1 MTDIVIHQIENKTK
15 VEVLIGIA
23 IMSLVTLLGE
33 KIFQGEEIPIE
44 LFWGLGIL
52 FGAYISLMIL
62 TYVRF
67 YIEKMVYF
75 KEQEVLALLQGKT
88 LELEIEKL
96 GLMRDIKR
104 LDAAKVE

>member
-1 MTDIVIHQIENKTK
+1 MADIIVHQIENKTK

-33 KIFQGEEIPIE
+33 KIFQGEPIPIE

-52 FGAYISLMIL
+52 FAAYVSLMVL

-67 YIEKMVYF
+67 YIEKMIYL
-75 KEQEVLALLQGKT
+75 KEQEVGAIIQEKT
-88 LELEIEKL
+88 LVKEIERLTLVKE
-96 GLMRDIKR
+96 IKV
-104 LDAAKVE
+104 LEVG

>member
-1 MTDIVIHQIENKTK
+1 MADIIVHQIENKTK

-33 KIFQGEEIPIE
+33 KIFQNEPIPIE

-52 FGAYISLMIL
+52 FVAYVSLMVL

-67 YIEKMVYF
+67 YIEKIIYL
-75 KEQEVLALLQGKT
+75 KEQEVLTKIQEAT
-88 LELEIEKL
+88 LDKEITKL

-104 LDAAKVE
+104 LEVKVE

>member
-1 MTDIVIHQIENKTK
+1 MADIIVHQIENKTK

-33 KIFQGEEIPIE
+33 KIWQGEPIPVE

-52 FGAYISLMIL
+52 FAAYVSLMVL

-67 YIEKMVYF
+67 YIEKMIYL
-75 KEQEVLALLQGKT
+75 KEQEVGAMIQEKT
-88 LELEIEKL
+88 LDKEITRL
-96 GLMRDIKR
+96 GLVKEIKV
-104 LDAAKVE
+104 LGGE

>member
-1 MTDIVIHQIENKTK
+1 MADIIVHQIENKTK

-33 KIFQGEEIPIE
+33 KIFQGEPIPIE

-52 FGAYISLMIL
+52 FAAYVSLMVL

-67 YIEKMVYF
+67 YIEKMIYL
-75 KEQEVLALLQGKT
+75 KEQEVGAIIQEKT
-88 LELEIEKL
+88 LVKEIERLMLVKEIKELEV
-96 GLMRDIKR
+96 G
-104 LDAAKVE
+104 

>member
-1 MTDIVIHQIENKTK
+1 MADIIVHQIENKTK

-33 KIFQGEEIPIE
+33 KIFKSEAIPVE

-52 FGAYISLMIL
+52 FAAYVSLMVL

-67 YIEKMVYF
+67 YIEKMIYL

-88 LELEIEKL
+88 LEMEITKL
-96 GLMRDIKR
+96 GLVRDIKT
-104 LDAAKVE
+104 LEAKVE

>member
-1 MTDIVIHQIENKTK
+1 MADIIVHQIENKTK

-33 KIFQGEEIPIE
+33 KIFQGEAIPIE

-52 FGAYISLMIL
+52 FAAYVSLMVL

-67 YIEKMVYF
+67 YIEKMIYL
-75 KEQEVLALLQGKT
+75 KEQEVGAMIQEKT
-88 LELEIEKL
+88 LAKEIE
-96 GLMRDIKR
+96 R
-104 LDAAKVE
+104 LTLVKELKEMEGE